1 MDFNYKINSI
11 KLLDGVN
18 IQNTITSSLL
28 ICFGVLK
35 EECDHI
41 RAAALLPSSSLL
53 A

>member
-11 KLLDGVN
+11 KSKIPSLV
-18 IQNTITSSLL
+18 SLL

>member
-11 KLLDGVN
+11 KLLDGEY
-18 IQNTITSSLL
+18 IKYHL